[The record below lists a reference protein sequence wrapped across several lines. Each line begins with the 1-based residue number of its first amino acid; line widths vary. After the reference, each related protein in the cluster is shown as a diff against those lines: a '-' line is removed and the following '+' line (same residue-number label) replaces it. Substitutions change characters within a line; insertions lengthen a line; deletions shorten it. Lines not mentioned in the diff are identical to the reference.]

1 MKTLYLPHIKISD
14 MVCGEMFRQKK
25 NKTKQTQN
33 ENNNNKNTHR
43 ETVHGECLA
52 GKVGGGDGERG
63 EVIQ

>member
-1 MKTLYLPHIKISD
+1 